1 LVVQVVKD
9 DADERTPAEV
19 IATQAGFWLY
29 TPG

>member
-1 LVVQVVKD
+1 VKD